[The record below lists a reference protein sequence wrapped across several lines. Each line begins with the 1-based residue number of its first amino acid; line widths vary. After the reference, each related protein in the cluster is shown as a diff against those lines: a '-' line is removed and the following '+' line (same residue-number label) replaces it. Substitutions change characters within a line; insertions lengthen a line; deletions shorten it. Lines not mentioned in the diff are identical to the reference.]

1 MIELKL
7 IESPQNKRDDRRAG
21 TASFTHSGPVF
32 ATGTNVNG
40 VRSFSEDSA
49 IVRPGVTNLELIESQ
64 QRERDNRRAGTACLI
79 TRTILK
85 GVRVFPECGAI
96 GRTFAE
102 AAYD

>member
-7 IESPQNKRDDRRAG
+7 IESPQNKCDDTRVG
-21 TASFTHSGPVF
+21 TASVIHSDLVF

-49 IVRPGVTNLELIESQ
+49 MVRPGVANLELIESQ

-96 GRTFAE
+96 GHIFGE
-102 AAYD
+102 